1 MAKQNKSLDKWLE
14 LLVVKAAILK
24 AIIELLQAVVNL
36 LTEIVKSL
44 QN

>member
-14 LLVVKAAILK
+14 IAIVKLAIIK
-24 AIIELLQAVVNL
+24 AIIELLQAVVSL
-36 LTEIVKSL
+36 LTEIIKSM